1 MAEQKITLTNT
12 TSISDIANFFQ
23 GLDDTQK
30 VRARQTKEGS
40 TELYVRGSSKW
51 HLLTDNLK
59 FGFFVTRDYQAAQEK
74 ITDILNQNGALKS
87 IRNPQENLKNIFSNH
102 KHDFHVEE
110 IKNDFKS
117 IHTALTQQEISKKI
131 SKILKII
138 HYNFTWQ
145 LNCRILFHI
154 LKMDSIQILT
164 QHWNLQNL
172 FNTQIKK

>member
-87 IRNPQENLKNIFSNH
+87 IRNPQENLKNIF
-102 KHDFHVEE
+102 
-110 IKNDFKS
+110 
-117 IHTALTQQEISKKI
+117 
-131 SKILKII
+131 
-138 HYNFTWQ
+138 
-145 LNCRILFHI
+145 
-154 LKMDSIQILT
+154 
-164 QHWNLQNL
+164 
-172 FNTQIKK
+172 